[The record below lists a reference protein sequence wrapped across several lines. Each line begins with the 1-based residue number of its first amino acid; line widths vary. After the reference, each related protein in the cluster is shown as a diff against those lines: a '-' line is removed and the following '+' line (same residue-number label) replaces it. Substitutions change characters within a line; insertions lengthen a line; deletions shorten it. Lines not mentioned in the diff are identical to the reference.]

1 MLQRKKMTQKNISL
15 GQRNWES
22 PRLSQHILL
31 KGILPPTCNAP
42 MSHMPP
48 HGILGPPGTAEFTRT
63 WGCIQ
68 SLKSQLQALSRE
80 WLSLGILKSSLVCD
94 RPQTCPQGCIAS
106 SLWTISLLGSLEY
119 LTPSRTLIYVKKK
132 KQVVVHGVF
141 SGQLTLHFLLRRS
154 HSCALTTVH
163 CTIQNKLLLSWGLCG
178 KLSSQ
183 ALQSFPE
190 HQQQ

>member
-1 MLQRKKMTQKNISL
+1 MPLCPICHHMGYWGPQGQLSSL
-15 GQRNWES
+15 GPEAAFRV
-22 PRLSQHILL
+22 
-31 KGILPPTCNAP
+31 
-42 MSHMPP
+42 
-48 HGILGPPGTAEFTRT
+48 
-63 WGCIQ
+63 
-68 SLKSQLQALSRE
+68 
-80 WLSLGILKSSLVCD
+80 LSLSYKLSPESDCHLESWSPSLVCD